1 MLKLPDG
8 PVAAPH
14 ESPPL
19 RRDARRNR
27 ERLIRAASALFAKAG
42 LDVPLEKISGEAG
55 VSIGTLYNRF
65 PTRDLLLEAVFVDR
79 LEQVV
84 ALVETALADEDP
96 WHGLVGYLTSVC
108 ELQSADRGFNELA
121 ARGFAP
127 SPGVDPLHRTARKL
141 MAELVDRAKRAGTL
155 RPDLAVEDLA
165 FVVWGISRT
174 IELTADTAPEVW
186 RRHLGLLLDGFRA
199 DSAHPLPVPPL
210 EPDPGYVVAQDTR
223 RPGP

>member
-1 MLKLPDG
+1 MG
-8 PVAAPH
+8 PVTVPH

-19 RRDARRNR
+19 RKDARRNR
-27 ERLIRAASALFAKAG
+27 ERLIRAASALFAENG

-79 LEQVV
+79 LEHVV
-84 ALVETALADEDP
+84 GLVETALADEDP
-96 WHGLVGYLTSVC
+96 WRGLVGYLTSVC

-121 ARGFAP
+121 ARGFAN

-141 MAELVDRAKRAGTL
+141 MAELLDRAKRAGTL

-174 IELTADTAPEVW
+174 IELTADTAPDVW

-199 DSAHPLPVPPL
+199 DSARPLSVPPL
-210 EPDPGYVVAQDTR
+210 EPDPRYVVTQDTQ
-223 RPGP
+223 